1 MPVTGTTRVVVHL
14 TYPAKH
20 LRTPSLFNPLL
31 ERLGHDGVLVP
42 WEVSPDNLA
51 SAWAGLRGI
60 ENLAG
65 VIVTVPHKIE
75 VAHLCD
81 ELLGIAEVL
90 KVCNVARR
98 LPDGRFVGRM
108 FDGEGFVR
116 GLKNQGH
123 DLGGRRVLLLGAGG
137 AATGIAHALLS
148 EPITR
153 LVVAN
158 RSLAKAEA
166 LAAQLRTLMPGRDI
180 AAGAADARG
189 FDVVINATALGL
201 KADDPLPLA
210 ADTLQPGTLVGEVVM
225 NPDVTPLLEAAQAR
239 GCPIHKGVH
248 MLTGQLELLA
258 DYLFGAAPGR

>member
-42 WEVSPDNLA
+42 CEVSPDNLA

-98 LPDGRFVGRM
+98 LPDGRFVGRHVQTRCPLLRPRVRLLH
-108 FDGEGFVR
+108 DGLERASLLGRRGVGRRATRAEQQISDADSGDGRATHRERGDSAARRRDHTLDDTGAQRRAGSGHVR
-116 GLKNQGH
+116 AR
-123 DLGGRRVLLLGAGG
+123 DGGRHGQCGPAR
-137 AATGIAHALLS
+137 H
-148 EPITR
+148 
-153 LVVAN
+153 
-158 RSLAKAEA
+158 
-166 LAAQLRTLMPGRDI
+166 LRIR
-180 AAGAADARG
+180 R
-189 FDVVINATALGL
+189 
-201 KADDPLPLA
+201 
-210 ADTLQPGTLVGEVVM
+210 
-225 NPDVTPLLEAAQAR
+225 
-239 GCPIHKGVH
+239 
-248 MLTGQLELLA
+248 
-258 DYLFGAAPGR
+258 